1 LACGEIARYHRET
14 RLIHQDG
21 GSFWGD
27 LLVAPVRSSSAGMPT
42 ESFVAIVA
50 DITERKYTEEQALRQ
65 QQALA
70 ALRERERMAREL
82 HDTTAQVL
90 GYVNVQTQT
99 VRELLA
105 TGQVAAA
112 TTALRDLAHAAHDA
126 HTDVRAFIVGVSTN
140 TKLTIGPSPARCF
153 RTALAQL
160 VEQFTSLAD
169 IPAELIAPPDLALSQ
184 LPATI
189 ELQVLRIMQE
199 ALNNVRKHAD
209 ATHVRVTV
217 AIAHQELCVT
227 VRDDGNGFVLP
238 GIGSTGSARYGL
250 RSMRERAAEIE
261 AELHISSA
269 SEAGTTICLRVPLQQ
284 ARAPQEQTILLV
296 DDHALFR
303 EGLRNLLATR
313 GLQVIGT
320 ASNGREAIA
329 QARALRPSVVLMDM
343 EMPEIDGLSAL
354 QQIMAELPDTHV
366 VMLTASADDAR
377 LLEVVRNGAA
387 GYLLKAQCA
396 EEIFSMLAALA
407 RGEVPLA
414 PELVARMMQRMAR
427 QAEPVPAATP
437 ALVSTSAGDT
447 ALNPRQGELLSLL
460 ARGRTYKEIG
470 AEMAISEHTV
480 RYHVQE
486 IMSRLNLGSRAE
498 LIAYAARR
506 FQPV

>member
-1 LACGEIARYHRET
+1 
-14 RLIHQDG
+14 
-21 GSFWGD
+21 
-27 LLVAPVRSSSAGMPT
+27 
-42 ESFVAIVA
+42 
-50 DITERKYTEEQALRQ
+50 
-65 QQALA
+65 
-70 ALRERERMAREL
+70 
-82 HDTTAQVL
+82 
-90 GYVNVQTQT
+90 
-99 VRELLA
+99 
-105 TGQVAAA
+105 
-112 TTALRDLAHAAHDA
+112 
-126 HTDVRAFIVGVSTN
+126 
-140 TKLTIGPSPARCF
+140 
-153 RTALAQL
+153 
-160 VEQFTSLAD
+160 
-169 IPAELIAPPDLALSQ
+169 
-184 LPATI
+184 
-189 ELQVLRIMQE
+189 
-199 ALNNVRKHAD
+199 
-209 ATHVRVTV
+209 
-217 AIAHQELCVT
+217 
-227 VRDDGNGFVLP
+227 
-238 GIGSTGSARYGL
+238 
-250 RSMRERAAEIE
+250 
-261 AELHISSA
+261 
-269 SEAGTTICLRVPLQQ
+269 
-284 ARAPQEQTILLV
+284 LV

-354 QQIMAELPDTHV
+354 QQIMAELPDTRV

-414 PELVARMMQRMAR
+414 PELVARMMQKMAR

-437 ALVSTSAGDT
+437 ALVSTSVGDT
-447 ALNPRQGELLSLL
+447 GLNPRQGELLSLL

>member
-1 LACGEIARYHRET
+1 
-14 RLIHQDG
+14 
-21 GSFWGD
+21 
-27 LLVAPVRSSSAGMPT
+27 
-42 ESFVAIVA
+42 
-50 DITERKYTEEQALRQ
+50 
-65 QQALA
+65 
-70 ALRERERMAREL
+70 
-82 HDTTAQVL
+82 
-90 GYVNVQTQT
+90 
-99 VRELLA
+99 
-105 TGQVAAA
+105 
-112 TTALRDLAHAAHDA
+112 
-126 HTDVRAFIVGVSTN
+126 
-140 TKLTIGPSPARCF
+140 
-153 RTALAQL
+153 
-160 VEQFTSLAD
+160 
-169 IPAELIAPPDLALSQ
+169 
-184 LPATI
+184 
-189 ELQVLRIMQE
+189 
-199 ALNNVRKHAD
+199 
-209 ATHVRVTV
+209 
-217 AIAHQELCVT
+217 
-227 VRDDGNGFVLP
+227 
-238 GIGSTGSARYGL
+238 
-250 RSMRERAAEIE
+250 
-261 AELHISSA
+261 
-269 SEAGTTICLRVPLQQ
+269 
-284 ARAPQEQTILLV
+284 
-296 DDHALFR
+296 
-303 EGLRNLLATR
+303 
-313 GLQVIGT
+313 
-320 ASNGREAIA
+320 
-329 QARALRPSVVLMDM
+329 M

-354 QQIMAELPDTHV
+354 QQIMAELPDTRV